1 MASYE
6 ILQSA
11 APYYRIRVRFDDC
24 QFDQAIV
31 FTGAASALPGKLQH
45 YADDYAASWRN
56 LCGCEAA
63 ASAAP
68 VIVEADPVQE
78 PAQEGSDDLTRR
90 DLLGLDG
97 A

>member
-24 QFDQAIV
+24 QFDQA
-31 FTGAASALPGKLQH
+31 
-45 YADDYAASWRN
+45 
-56 LCGCEAA
+56 
-63 ASAAP
+63 
-68 VIVEADPVQE
+68 VEADPVQE